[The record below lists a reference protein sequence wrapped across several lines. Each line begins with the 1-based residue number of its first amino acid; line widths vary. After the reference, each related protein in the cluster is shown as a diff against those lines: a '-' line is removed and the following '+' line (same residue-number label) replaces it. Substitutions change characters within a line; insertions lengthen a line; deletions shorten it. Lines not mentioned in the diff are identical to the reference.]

1 MNCTVKYKNKN
12 DSNQALEQFESTL
25 LQLKSSADSTE
36 RRLLLLQMQILIER
50 ADVFSA
56 QQMIMTFEYF
66 QQYSISRLPN

>member
-1 MNCTVKYKNKN
+1 MNCTVKYKNEN
-12 DSNQALEQFESTL
+12 DSNRALEQFESTL

-36 RRLLLLQMQILIER
+36 RRVLLLQMQILIER